1 MSWKRL
7 HAGKTVSEVQGSFS
21 PRLLNFFPLFWHR
34 LGFLLVSFI
43 MKRMKSSDFTESA
56 GLAERFR
63 VILARPENP
72 ENVGLVARCM
82 KNTGFEELRL
92 VGVEGIDERS
102 RKTAVHA
109 QDILEKARLYPNL
122 SVAVEDLELVFA
134 ATSKKRKNFPSISLQ
149 DAVEEM
155 FRYPPVTRIGL
166 LFGNERTG
174 LISDELRSSNFRFAI
189 PQSGKQPSYN
199 LASAVLLTLFH
210 IYMYGNLKKA
220 EIRGDKPLSRK
231 KQEECIRLILDKL
244 EKRNFIHEANR
255 RHMTDMVYDL
265 FGRLALTEKDR
276 KLVLALFSKVVDR

>member
-1 MSWKRL
+1 ML
-7 HAGKTVSEVQGSFS
+7 
-21 PRLLNFFPLFWHR
+21 
-34 LGFLLVSFI
+34 
-43 MKRMKSSDFTESA
+43 SDR
-56 GLAERFR
+56 AERFR

-92 VGVEGIDERS
+92 VSAEGIDERS

-109 QDILEKARLYPNL
+109 QDILEKARFYTSL
-122 SVAVEDLELVFA
+122 SEAVEDLELVFA
-134 ATSKKRKNFPSISLQ
+134 ATSKKRKNFPSIPLQ
-149 DAVEEM
+149 EAVEKM
-155 FRYPPVTRIGL
+155 FLHPPSTKIGL

-174 LISDELRSSNFRFAI
+174 LTSDEMRSSNFRFTI
-189 PQSGKQPSYN
+189 PQAGMQPSYN
-199 LASAVLLTLFH
+199 IASAVLLTLFH
-210 IYMYGNLKKA
+210 IYSYQNPKKA
-220 EIRGDKPLSRK
+220 GIEKDKPLSRK
-231 KQEECIRLILDKL
+231 EQEECIRLILDKL

>member
-7 HAGKTVSEVQGSFS
+7 HAGKTVSEVQGSFN

-43 MKRMKSSDFTESA
+43 MKRMKSSDFTEHA
-56 GLAERFR
+56 DLAEKFK

-92 VGVEGIDERS
+92 VSVEGIDERS

-109 QDILEKARLYPNL
+109 QDILDRTRLYSNL
-122 SVAVEDLELVFA
+122 IAAVEDLELVFA
-134 ATSKKRKNFPSISLQ
+134 ATSKKRKNFPAIPLLE
-149 DAVEEM
+149 AVENM
-155 FRYPPVTRIGL
+155 FHYPPSTKIGL

-174 LISDELRSSNFRFAI
+174 LISDELRSSNFRFSI

-210 IYMYGNLKKA
+210 IYTHGDLKKA
-220 EIRGDKPLSRK
+220 EIRSDKPLSRK
-231 KQEECIRLILDKL
+231 KQEESIRLILDKL
-244 EKRNFIHEANR
+244 EKRNFIHETNR

-276 KLVLALFSKVVDR
+276 KLVLALFSKVIDR